1 MSSMSDRTASIS
13 DRGTIPSKSMDAEL
27 QIAVSLVSHGQGS
40 LVEALLNDLNK
51 YASERIE
58 VILTINVKEDLSFD
72 RKGYDFP
79 LRIVINERPRGFGA
93 NHNRAF
99 ALQSRKYFCVL
110 NPDIRLN
117 VDPFGPLLSSLTD
130 PDAGVV
136 APLVHSAEGTMED
149 SARRMPTP
157 LIIIGKLFDRNQG
170 PDYPIG
176 HEPINPDWVAG
187 MFMLFRSDVYA
198 RMGGFDER
206 YFLYYEDVDLCAR
219 LTLAGYKIVLDPR
232 VSVIH
237 DARRESHRHFR
248 YFRRHMASITRFFL
262 SSVFFRYMLRR
273 VRMRKQ
279 ASA

>member
-1 MSSMSDRTASIS
+1 MSPSLVVDDEMGCFGPLNVECQITIS
-13 DRGTIPSKSMDAEL
+13 
-27 QIAVSLVSHGQGS
+27 VVSHGQGS
-40 LVEALLNDLNK
+40 LVKALLDDLNK
-51 YASERIE
+51 YSSQQIE
-58 VILTINVKEDLSFD
+58 MILTVNLEENLPFEGKN
-72 RKGYDFP
+72 YDFP
-79 LRIVINERPRGFGA
+79 IRIVRNAKPRGFSA
-93 NHNRAF
+93 NHNAAF
-99 ALQSRKYFCVL
+99 ALRSNEYFCVL

-117 VDPFGPLLSSLTD
+117 EGPFRRLLSSLAD
-130 PDAGVV
+130 PSVGVV
-136 APLVHSAEGTMED
+136 APLVHSAEGSIED

-157 LIIIGKLFDRNQG
+157 LVIIRKLFDRNQG

-219 LTLAGYKIVLDPR
+219 LMLADYKIVLDPR

-237 DARRESHRHFR
+237 NARRESHRHFR
-248 YFRRHMASITRFFL
+248 YFRRHIASITRFFL
-262 SSVFFRYMLRR
+262 SPVFFRHMLRR
-273 VRMRKQ
+273 MRMRKQ